1 MDLDR
6 DAVLGQHVSEPV
18 SALEV
23 ERKYDV
29 EADTALPDLGAT
41 EEWAVRPA
49 ERFALDAT
57 YVDTA
62 DLALRHARTTLRRRT
77 GGHDEGW
84 HLKRP
89 AGADRQELRLPL
101 QDDLPEQLAA
111 LVRDQ
116 VGGRPL
122 QPVAHLATDRTVHVL
137 SDAAGVPLAEVA
149 DDRVTARRLP
159 GGAPLQWREWEVE
172 LLGDDRAVLDRVEA
186 VLLAAG
192 ARPSSTGSKV
202 GRVLSTPPGTSA
214 VLPAP
219 AGKQGPTGP
228 RPAPP
233 R

>member
-1 MDLDR
+1 MT
-6 DAVLGQHVSEPV
+6 EPV

-29 EADTALPDLGAT
+29 EADTALPDLAVAGQ
-41 EEWAVRPA
+41 WAVRPA

-62 DLALRHARTTLRRRT
+62 DLALRRARTTLRRRT

-89 AGADRQELRLPL
+89 SGADRQELRLPL
-101 QDDLPEQLAA
+101 QDGVPEQLAA
-111 LVRDQ
+111 LVRDP

-137 SDAAGVPLAEVA
+137 TDAAGVPLAEVA

-159 GGAPLQWREWEVE
+159 DGAPLQWREWEVE
-172 LLGDDRAVLDRVEA
+172 LLCADRGVLDRVEA

-192 ARPSSTGSKV
+192 ARPSTTGSKA
-202 GRVLSTPPGTSA
+202 GRVLSAPPGPSA
-214 VLPAP
+214 VVPAP
-219 AGKQGPTGP
+219 VGKQRPTGT

-233 R
+233 H